1 MASNALTA
9 WQTTASRRLD
19 QLEQVHVQATGAGPG
34 RRWQTSQLNRSL
46 MVALVA
52 QFQGFCRD
60 LHDDAV
66 KVHVTAATPGQR
78 SLLQILLTQGRKLG
92 TGNPRKSTLGSDFGR
107 LGFDFIPAVEAADA
121 AAAAQLDELDRLVD
135 FRNAIVHGNES
146 TIGTIEAAGNIRAT
160 KQKFR
165 QNRKSLKALAATMDS
180 VVADR
185 LASLLSISAP
195 W

>member
-66 KVHVTAATPGQR
+66 KVHVTAATPGQG
-78 SLLQILLTQGRKLG
+78 SLLQILLTQGRNLG
-92 TGNPRKSTLGSDFGR
+92 TGNPRRSTLGSDFGR
-107 LGFDFIPAVEAADA
+107 LGFDFIPAAEAADA
-121 AAAAQLDELDRLVD
+121 SAATQLEELDRLVD

-146 TIGTIEAAGNIRAT
+146 TIATIEATGNIRAT

-165 QNRKSLKALAATMDS
+165 QNRKSLKALAVTMDS

-185 LASLLSISAP
+185 LANLLSISAP